1 MKSPE
6 GSQLAEMLWTAE
18 VSSGDLI
25 YLCNIWPDKRLAV
38 LVF

>member
-25 YLCNIWPDKRLAV
+25 YLSIFWPDQR
-38 LVF
+38 